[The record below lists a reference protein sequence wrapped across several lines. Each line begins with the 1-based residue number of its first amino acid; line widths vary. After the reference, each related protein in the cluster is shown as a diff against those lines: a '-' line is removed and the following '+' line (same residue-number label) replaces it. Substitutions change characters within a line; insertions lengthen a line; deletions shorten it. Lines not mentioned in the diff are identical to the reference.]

1 MAAVAIFEETAML
14 PLSRRTLVFCPHP
27 GCLQQYGILLNRLE
41 VFHLSLCVSLAE
53 VDQAL
58 SGGQHYNLFI
68 YDKFSLCEDDLA
80 TLLHLSRNPQ
90 IQQFLLVGSFSDTQR
105 RELLDWAWNQHVP
118 LLQVLERPFSLGQ
131 LRAVVASLVDYSEA
145 DQGSF
150 PGAHPLVP
158 SEAPSLKPV
167 RGMPEWPARG

>member
-1 MAAVAIFEETAML
+1 ML

-41 VFHLSLCVSLAE
+41 VYHLSLCVNLAE

-58 SGGQHYNLFI
+58 AGGQRYNLFI

-80 TLLHLSRNPQ
+80 TLLHLSRNPG
-90 IQQFLLVGSFSDTQR
+90 IQQFLLVGSFSEAQR
-105 RELLDWAWNQHVP
+105 RELLDWAWRQHVP

-131 LRAVVASLVDYSEA
+131 LRSVVASIVDYSEA
-145 DQGSF
+145 EQGSF
-150 PGAHPLVP
+150 PGAHPLLP
-158 SEAPSLKPV
+158 SEALPPRSAT
-167 RGMPEWPARG
+167 GMPQWPEHT